1 VAAANHPL
9 WTDYV
14 AAFGSIVGIL
24 IAFVSVIVSGVAV
37 YYAARSAG
45 DAEESARMAR
55 RTADA
60 AGDLVH
66 ASRATLD
73 AAIEQLRLARI
84 EHERLEAERVRRP
97 VVPELIPSEI
107 EARPGEE
114 APPGTFRI
122 GFTNEGDAP
131 LSEAVLTIM
140 LDPGSRPE
148 VTDRWGTL
156 SGQVPEDETTERWP
170 GADGVP
176 RGFDFLT
183 AVVTVRPGVSV
194 ARYVRANRQGRFALR
209 VKLFSAELD
218 GGGPWI
224 DVAVEVSREGQT
236 MIDDL
241 SGQAPANPTAG
252 RCVELDVG
260 DS

>member
-1 VAAANHPL
+1 VAAADHPL

-14 AAFGSIVGIL
+14 AAFGSILGIL
-24 IAFVSVIVSGVAV
+24 IAVTGVIVAGVAV
-37 YYAARSAG
+37 YYAVRSAG
-45 DAEESARMAR
+45 DAEDSARSAK

-60 AGDLVH
+60 ASDLVH

-73 AAIEQLRLARI
+73 AATKQLGLARI
-84 EHERLEAERVRRP
+84 EHERLEAERARRP
-97 VVPELIPSEI
+97 VVLKLAPSEI

-114 APPGTFRI
+114 APAGTFRV
-122 GFTNEGDAP
+122 GFTNEGNGP
-131 LSEAVLTIM
+131 LTEAVLTIM

-148 VTDRWGTL
+148 VTDRWGNL

-183 AVVTVRPGVSV
+183 SVVNLRPGVSMV
-194 ARYVRANRQGRFALR
+194 RYVRARRQGRFALR

-218 GGGPWI
+218 GSGPWI
-224 DVAVEVSREGQT
+224 DVAVEVSPQGRT
-236 MIDDL
+236 VIDDL
-241 SGQAPANPTAG
+241 SEHAPSSPTTG
-252 RCVELDVG
+252 RCVDLKVG
-260 DS
+260 ES